1 MENKSIIIKT
11 SNILIYYWYWNIVFE
26 ILDGIKE
33 HTHISKTVYK
43 RNFDILATPFLK
55 T

>member
-1 MENKSIIIKT
+1 MT
-11 SNILIYYWYWNIVFE
+11 SNVFE

-33 HTHISKTVYK
+33 HTHISKTEYK
-43 RNFDILATPFLK
+43 HNFDNLAIPFFK